1 MIFVTG
7 GAAQGKLA
15 WALQHSGYGLSQVT
29 DRLEEEAPIFQ
40 NLEEIV
46 REALDRGEDPMELLP
61 RLADREYVLCREV
74 GCGLV
79 SMDPGDRA
87 WREAVGRLSC
97 RLAQEAQGVVR
108 LWCGLPVWLK
118 GGES

>member
-1 MIFVTG
+1 MILVTG

-15 WALQHSGYGLSQVT
+15 WTLAHSGYDPSQVT
-29 DRLEEEAPIFQ
+29 SRLEEDAPILR
-40 NLEEIV
+40 NLEGIV
-46 REALDRGEDPMELLP
+46 RETLDRGEDPMELLP
-61 RLADREYVLCREV
+61 RLLGREYVLCREV

-79 SMDPGDRA
+79 PVDPADRA
-87 WREAVGRLSC
+87 WREAVGRLAC
-97 RLAQEAQGVVR
+97 RLAEEAREVVR

>member
-46 REALDRGEDPMELLP
+46 REALD

>member
-7 GAAQGKLA
+7 GAAQGTLA
-15 WALQHSGYGLSQVT
+15 WTLAHTGMDLCPVM
-29 DRLEEEAPIFQ
+29 DA
-40 NLEEIV
+40 
-46 REALDRGEDPMELLP
+46 

-79 SMDPGDRA
+79 PMDPGDRA

>member
-15 WALQHSGYGLSQVT
+15 WALNHSGYDETAVT
-29 DRLEEEAPIFQ
+29 AGPDTPAPILR
-40 NLEEIV
+40 NLEEAV
-46 REALDRGEDPMELLP
+46 RACLERGENPETLLP
-61 RLADREYVLCREV
+61 GLLEREYVLCREV

-79 SMDPGDRA
+79 PMNPEDRA

-97 RLAQEAQGVVR
+97 RLAEEAQGVVR
-108 LWCGLPVWLK
+108 LWCGLPTWLK
-118 GGES
+118 GGDR